1 MIDEDLKL
9 DIRSYHPCCVQMSS
23 KTALYYVPPVCPVSG
38 GLQSTSLHPTA
49 LDKIRHLE
57 APRVDPQQETAPTFG
72 NPTFTQ
78 HLNNLEVVE
87 KGTVVFEARVEPA
100 KDPTMKIGKAPNLS
114 VATQT

>member
-1 MIDEDLKL
+1 
-9 DIRSYHPCCVQMSS
+9 MSS
-23 KTALYYVPPVCPVSG
+23 KTAQYYVPPVCPVSG

-78 HLNNLEVVE
+78 HLNNLEVAE

-100 KDPTMKIGKAPNLS
+100 KDPTMKIGKLPNLS
-114 VATQT
+114 LASET

>member
-1 MIDEDLKL
+1 MCAHELQD
-9 DIRSYHPCCVQMSS
+9 SYVC
-23 KTALYYVPPVCPVSG
+23 APVCPVSG

-100 KDPTMKIGKAPNLS
+100 KDPTMKIGKLPNLS
-114 VATQT
+114 VATET

>member
-1 MIDEDLKL
+1 MG
-9 DIRSYHPCCVQMSS
+9 S
-23 KTALYYVPPVCPVSG
+23 KTALYVSPVCPVSG

-57 APRVDPQQETAPTFG
+57 APRVNTQQETAPTFG

-87 KGTVVFEARVEPA
+87 KGRVVFEARVEPA
-100 KDPTMKIGKAPNLS
+100 KDPTMKIGRPPNFS
-114 VATQT
+114 VATET